1 MGEKGKVIDISVNIR
16 LICQMLDTLT
26 HTISQKVAEVFD
38 LYTELHGARVSL
50 FGPDKRILYPD
61 EKGRPN
67 CTYCRMLRETMGM
80 DLRCRELDRQM
91 MDSALKKN
99 EMISYTCHGGMRE
112 AVAPLVVNNE
122 LAGFVMIGQFRS
134 QMAPAVSPYAAR
146 WETEQ
151 GTSDLQK
158 AFADSTVFAEEKIEV
173 LLAMLRQLLE
183 LIIRSQLI
191 HHKDYDLIEPV
202 IERIRRNPECPL
214 SLQEAARMS
223 GRSSSTVSRLFKKI
237 TGQSYKQYQTGF
249 RLQRAAELLESMP
262 NRPVAEIALAVG
274 FEDPFYFSRQ
284 FHKHA
289 GTSPSEYRNR
299 KGGDEL

>member
-1 MGEKGKVIDISVNIR
+1 
-16 LICQMLDTLT
+16 MLDTLT

-67 CTYCRMLRETMGM
+67 SAYCRMLRETLGL
-80 DLRCRELDRQM
+80 DSRCRELDRRM
-91 MDSALKKN
+91 MEAALQKK
-99 EMISYTCHGGMRE
+99 EMISYTCHAGMRE

-134 QMAPAVSPYAAR
+134 QMAPDISPYADR
-146 WETEQ
+146 WEKEQ
-151 GTSDLQK
+151 GNHALQE
-158 AFADSTVFAEEKIEV
+158 AFSDSTVFPEEKIEV

-191 HHKDYDLIEPV
+191 YHKDCDLIEPV
-202 IERIRRNPECPL
+202 IEQIRQHPERSL
-214 SLQEAARMS
+214 SLKEAVKIS
-223 GRSSSTVSRLFKKI
+223 GRSASTVSRLFKKI
-237 TGQSYKQYQTGF
+237 TGQSFKQYQTGF
-249 RLQRAAELLESMP
+249 RLKRAAELLESMP
-262 NRPVAEIALAVG
+262 NRPVAEIAQAVG

-289 GTSPSEYRNR
+289 GTSPSDYRSSK
-299 KGGDEL
+299 KGK

>member
-1 MGEKGKVIDISVNIR
+1 
-16 LICQMLDTLT
+16 MLDTLT

-61 EKGRPN
+61 APGRPN
-67 CTYCRMLRETMGM
+67 CTYCRMLRET
-80 DLRCRELDRQM
+80 LKLESCCRDLDRQM
-91 MDSALKKN
+91 MEAALKKN
-99 EMISYTCHGGMRE
+99 EMISYTCHAGMRE

-134 QMAPAVSPYAAR
+134 QLAPDISPYAAR
-146 WETEQ
+146 WEKEQ
-151 GTSDLQK
+151 GNNALQE
-158 AFADSTVFAEEKIEV
+158 AFAGSTVFPEEKIEV

-202 IERIRRNPECPL
+202 IERIRQHPECL
-214 SLQEAARMS
+214 VSLKAAAQIS
-223 GRSSSTVSRLFKKI
+223 GRSASTVSRLFKKI
-237 TGQSYKQYQTGF
+237 TGQSFKQYQTGF

-262 NRPVAEIALAVG
+262 NRPVAEIAQAVG

-289 GTSPSEYRNR
+289 GASPSEYRSSK
-299 KGGDEL
+299 KGK